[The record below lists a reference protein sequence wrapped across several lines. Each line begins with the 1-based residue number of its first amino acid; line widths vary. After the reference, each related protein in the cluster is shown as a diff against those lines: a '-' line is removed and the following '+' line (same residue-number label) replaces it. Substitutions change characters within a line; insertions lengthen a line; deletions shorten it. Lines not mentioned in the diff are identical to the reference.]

1 MLSEVIINDQLDV
14 IEKLTIKNK
23 NNLPEEDYTRIIWF
37 IENVRK
43 SVKTF
48 GEIYETTEKNYF
60 RIGEEL
66 QEALKEKEKLQTI
79 LNGIE
84 TSEETRIRRQVQ
96 EWMEYAEKLNL
107 NK

>member
-1 MLSEVIINDQLDV
+1 MLSEVIINDELDV

-60 RIGEEL
+60 RMSEEF
-66 QEALKEKEKLQTI
+66 QEAIKEKEKLQDI

>member
-1 MLSEVIINDQLDV
+1 MLSETIINDELDV

-23 NNLPEEDYTRIIWF
+23 NNLPEEDYERIIGF

-60 RIGEEL
+60 RMSEEF
-66 QEALKEKEKLQTI
+66 QEAIKEKEKLQAI
-79 LNGIE
+79 
-84 TSEETRIRRQVQ
+84 
-96 EWMEYAEKLNL
+96 LNL

>member
-1 MLSEVIINDQLDV
+1 MLSETIINDELDV

-23 NNLPEEDYTRIIWF
+23 NNLPEEDYERIIGF

-60 RIGEEL
+60 RMSEEF
-66 QEALKEKEKLQTI
+66 QEAIKEKEKLQDI

-96 EWMEYAEKLNL
+96 E
-107 NK
+107 

>member
-1 MLSEVIINDQLDV
+1 MLSETIINDELDV

-23 NNLPEEDYTRIIWF
+23 NNLPEEDYERIIGF

-48 GEIYETTEKNYF
+48 GEIYETTEKKYF
-60 RIGEEL
+60 RMSEEF
-66 QEALKEKEKLQTI
+66 QEAIKEKEKLQDI

-96 EWMEYAEKLNL
+96 E
-107 NK
+107 